1 MRKLAVRFR
10 FTGPEARRR
19 RLALVAGLIAL
30 MVIPASLVG
39 ASHRFSDVP
48 TSAFYHS
55 SVGAIANAG
64 ITAGCTSTKY
74 CPNSTVTRGQM
85 AVFLNKL
92 GALGSG
98 TVPVADALS
107 VNGHFIQG
115 GAEDFN
121 QTTVGEESHC
131 FQTEAAE
138 TGINPFGSYTI
149 AFQVYDTPAGINPEQ
164 INVQL
169 RDSDAL
175 ANENDNVFD
184 VCLATIDGS
193 DLEVG
198 LYKTYFNFIVFIG
211 QGLFGSAST
220 SSGASSAPARA
231 GS

>member
-1 MRKLAVRFR
+1 MRKLATRFR
-10 FTGPEARRR
+10 LTGPEARRR
-19 RLALVAGLIAL
+19 RLALVAGLVAL
-30 MVIPASLVG
+30 IVIPASLVG
-39 ASHRFSDVP
+39 ATNRFSDVP
-48 TSAFYHS
+48 TSAFYHN
-55 SVGAIANAG
+55 SVNAIADAG
-64 ITAGCTSTKY
+64 ITAGCSSTRY

-115 GAEDFN
+115 GLEDF
-121 QTTVGEESHC
+121 TLAGGDP
-131 FQTEAAE
+131 TECEPTAAAE
-138 TGINPFGSYTI
+138 VGVNPFGSYTI
-149 AFQVYDTPAGINPEQ
+149 AFQVYDTPVGIDPED

-169 RDSDAL
+169 RDSDAP
-175 ANENDNVFD
+175 ADEDDNVFD
-184 VCLATIDGS
+184 VCFAALDGT
-193 DLEVG
+193 LPAGV
-198 LYKTYFNFIVFIG
+198 YKTYFNFVVFIG